1 MWPQRPTV
9 LELKVTNPSIGTTQA
24 CLFRDEFEKLTT
36 TGYAIYGL
44 STDSPKSNTTF
55 RTKHNLPYTL
65 LCDPAANLISAIG
78 MKKAPSGT
86 IRGVF
91 VVNKDGKVEAISPG
105 VSLALRVL
113 VSSCSIFILVRVLL
127 LPLMS
132 YENLSERRK
141 SVRMKGGWWGA
152 ERWRRML
159 KRENQVRRRS
169 SKPMRRMGTKPKLRS
184 PQKLPILRKS

>member
-9 LELKVTNPSIGTTQA
+9 LMLKVTNPSIGTTQA
-24 CLFRDEFEKLTT
+24 CLFRDEFENFTT
-36 TGYAIYGL
+36 TGYTIYGL

-65 LCDPAANLISAIG
+65 LCDPTANLISAIG

-91 VVNKDGKVEAISPG
+91 VVNKNGKVEAVSPG

-113 VSSCSIFILVRVLL
+113 VSLCSIYILIRVLL
-127 LPLMS
+127 LPSMS
-132 YENLSERRK
+132 YENLSKRRQ
-141 SVRMKGGWWGA
+141 SVRMKG
-152 ERWRRML
+152 
-159 KRENQVRRRS
+159 S
-169 SKPMRRMGTKPKLRS
+169 
-184 PQKLPILRKS
+184 